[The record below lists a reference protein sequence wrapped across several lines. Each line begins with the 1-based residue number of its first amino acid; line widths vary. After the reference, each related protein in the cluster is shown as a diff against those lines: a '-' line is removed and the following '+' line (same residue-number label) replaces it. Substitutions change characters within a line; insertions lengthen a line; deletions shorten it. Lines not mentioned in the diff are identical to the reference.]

1 MATPVLA
8 CRGKRPA
15 DGASD
20 KCKDAKGDTITQA
33 SLGSNRQGD
42 PEDLGKHADLKD
54 RQVQTP
60 AAAHPESAP
69 AIAKKLLS
77 HAALPSVVANHN
89 TNAALPLASSQ

>member
-1 MATPVLA
+1 MATPVLP

-20 KCKDAKGDTITQA
+20 KYTDIMGETIAQA
-33 SLGSNRQGD
+33 SLGSNRQGG
-42 PEDLGKHADLKD
+42 PEDVGKHVDLKD
-54 RQVQTP
+54 RQAQTP
-60 AAAHPESAP
+60 AAGHPESAP

-89 TNAALPLASSQ
+89 NNVGLSFASSQ